1 MVKICIAGR
10 RRNRSTGRRVLIS
23 MGENEKDL
31 LTRCLAGDNSAF
43 GGIIDAYQDR
53 IYNFTLRLLKDPV
66 AAEEAA
72 QETFVKA
79 FRALSS
85 YNTAQPFAP
94 WLFRI
99 AHNACMDA
107 LRGSGRTVSM
117 DHEDFPDLPE
127 KGPGV
132 AEAVSDA
139 ADSERI
145 EALLSSLPVIYS
157 EALLLQYR
165 EDIGPA
171 DIARITGVP
180 EGTVK
185 ARLFRGREL
194 IKAKLLARD
203 ATV

>member
-1 MVKICIAGR
+1 
-10 RRNRSTGRRVLIS
+10 
-23 MGENEKDL
+23 MGETEKDL

-43 GGIIDAYQDR
+43 GSVVDAYQDR
-53 IYNFTLRLLKDPV
+53 IYSFALRLLKDPV

-72 QETFVKA
+72 QEAFVKA
-79 FRALSS
+79 FRAINS
-85 YNTAQPFAP
+85 YKPDQPFSP

-107 LRGSGRTVSM
+107 LRGGGRTVSM
-117 DHEDFPDLPE
+117 DHEDFPDIPD
-127 KGPGV
+127 GAPGV
-132 AEAVSDA
+132 DDAVG
-139 ADSERI
+139 DSIDSANI
-145 EALLSSLPVIYS
+145 EALLGSLPPIYS

-165 EDIGPA
+165 EDMGPA

-185 ARLFRGREL
+185 ARLFRGRAL
-194 IKAKLLARD
+194 IKAKLLAGD